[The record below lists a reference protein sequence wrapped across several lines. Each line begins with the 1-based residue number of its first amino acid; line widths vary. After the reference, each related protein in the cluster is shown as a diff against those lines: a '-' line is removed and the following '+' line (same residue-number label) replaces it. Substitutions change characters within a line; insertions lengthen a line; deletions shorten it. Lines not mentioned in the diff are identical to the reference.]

1 MRGSARHLIAV
12 VLASALCVPAI
23 ASGVL
28 AEGPISFETIS
39 MRDGLPQTAISAIVQ
54 DQQGFLWLATQ
65 FGLARYDGHQMIIWG
80 EGDGA
85 TALAD
90 NHVTDMAVA
99 DAQHLW
105 VATPRVL
112 HRFNTETGES
122 ERFKAP
128 LRADQVDRIWSEMR
142 IVGID
147 TDGCVVVRFG
157 PDLLGKLDPDS
168 DRVELLPLPEGST
181 RSPELGL
188 RADVLI
194 DGRGRIWSHST
205 KGLKTFD
212 EFAGMMRLVL
222 PQSDRNDWPHTPLA
236 LTPAG
241 DLMLGDDTGLRRF
254 DPITMQVVDHWYP
267 TAWGAETDQVIAV
280 KTDTYG
286 GVWVGQS
293 DTLFRF
299 DLATETVT
307 DFTFLSP
314 SANQNLEFFIGQL
327 LESEGSVWVS
337 TPHGLLHWQP
347 EQPAR
352 AKVYR
357 HDPARDTS
365 IPSTTTV
372 GSYRLFVDR
381 DRTFWVAGHLGGL
394 ARQSPYARRFELIR
408 DSGVDRDR
416 PFVGQNIVRAI
427 LETPID
433 EGGEHIWLG
442 LNGAGI
448 RQFKRNQGGQL
459 EWLQSFYQGADHLS
473 QQLANN
479 DVWALAHDPLSDMIW
494 VGMSH
499 ALAVIDRRTATV
511 VNQYTAE
518 VLGTRIH
525 TGLTFESNGPGL
537 YVTSTERLTRWTL
550 TEDRRAI
557 ELSEPP
563 QKWFVDQ
570 ELRAMYWGVDGEL
583 VVVGGAGMGVLDT
596 GRDQA
601 HWFPLSQWSSQS
613 EKLLFGLAP
622 HHQRGWWVGGR
633 DSGLAHVVIDF
644 AEPAPQVTAQWYDRE
659 AGLVDETVYAILP
672 EPKGLLWIS
681 SNRGLLRWDPN
692 SLEGVQF
699 LERDGIQAHE
709 FNNTVAHIGP
719 SGRFYFGGING
730 ANAFYPEQ
738 IMLQQPPTDIA
749 LTALSVNGE
758 RIPTAQAS
766 PLVLNLPYDQN
777 ALDFSFVALH
787 TTNPRFNEYAYR
799 LQGLN
804 ASWIEAGSLR
814 EARFVGLRPGQ
825 YQFEVRA
832 ANSDGLWS
840 QPVLLAQITIS
851 PPWYSTLSAR
861 VAYLILLL
869 LAILTLAQWQ
879 RRRRL
884 HLEALVAQRT
894 QELNDSRD
902 VLAQRSRDL
911 ERALKARTEM
921 FANVSHEFRTP
932 LTLIQASLKKMAKT
946 GAKAN
951 AVQLAER
958 HLQRMI
964 RMVEQMLDLARI
976 HATEATAAHDPWSIS
991 EVARMVVR
999 SFADIAES
1007 RDIELAW
1014 DIDSRLETHCNQE
1027 QVEKIILNLLSNA
1040 LKFTLPGGR
1049 VVVSLKAS
1057 NNGVLLTVSDTGPG
1071 IPAEDQALIF
1081 ERFYRSAMHQ
1091 DQAFT
1096 GAGIGLALVKESAEA
1111 NGGHVSVD
1119 SQIGV
1124 GASFKVWLPA
1134 KQAAGPMPLPKIRN
1148 AARSELELGV
1158 FSSEHDEVDQQ
1169 TSKTDVT
1176 SDDTMP
1182 TLLIVEDDADLRAH
1196 LVEVLCDQWRCVA
1209 MADGRAG
1216 LLKARQIMPDVVLT
1230 DLMMPGMDGFQM
1242 LERLRADAPTSHIPV
1257 LILTAR
1263 HGVDT
1268 RMRSFALRADDV
1280 LGKPFREEELRL
1292 RLTRMLDAQ
1301 RRLRLRLR
1309 KEFNAGQLAVP
1320 LKQAGAVP
1328 MPKRTTVAQDMSEAD
1343 QQLLA
1348 KLQRWLVTAYGK
1360 EGVKAADMA
1369 GAVGLELH
1377 AFQRKLQTLIGHS
1390 PITLLNS
1397 VRLREAR
1404 RMLTETNLPIQ
1415 EIAARCGYGS
1425 LQYFSRAFGSAEGVS
1440 PQAYRAAA
1448 QSESSQ

>member
-1 MRGSARHLIAV
+1 MWGSVRHLIAV
-12 VLASALCVPAI
+12 VLAGALCVPAI

-28 AEGPISFETIS
+28 VEGPIKFETIS
-39 MRDGLPQTAISAIVQ
+39 MRDGLPQTSISAIVQ

-65 FGLARYDGHQMIIWG
+65 FGLARYDGHQMVVWD
-80 EGDGA
+80 EGDSP
-85 TALAD
+85 TALAA
-90 NHVTDMAVA
+90 NHITDMAVA

-112 HRFNTETGES
+112 RRFNTQTGES

-147 TDGCVVVRFG
+147 GDGCLVVRFG
-157 PDLLGKLDPDS
+157 PDLLGKLNPGSDS
-168 DRVELLPLPEGST
+168 VELLPFPEGSA

-212 EFAGMMRLVL
+212 DSAGMMRLVL
-222 PQSDRNDWPHTPLA
+222 PRSDRNDWPHTPLA

-241 DLMLGDDTGLRRF
+241 DLILGDDTGLRRF

-280 KTDTYG
+280 KTDAYG

-293 DTLFRF
+293 HTLFRF
-299 DLATETVT
+299 DLTTESVT

-314 SANQNLEFFIGQL
+314 SANQNLEFFIGQV

-347 EQPAR
+347 EQPAQ
-352 AKVYR
+352 AQVYR
-357 HDPARDTS
+357 YEPARDTS
-365 IPSTTTV
+365 IPNTTTV

-416 PFVGQNIVRAI
+416 PFAGQNIVRAI
-427 LETPID
+427 LETPVG

-448 RQFKRNQGGQL
+448 RQFKRHPGGQL
-459 EWLQSFYQGADHLS
+459 EWLRSFYQAAEHPS

-479 DVWALAHDPLSDMIW
+479 DVWALAYDPLGDRIW

-499 ALAVIDRRTATV
+499 TLAVIDRRTATV

-518 VLGTRIH
+518 ILGTRVH
-525 TGLTFESNGPGL
+525 TGLTFESNGRGL
-537 YVTSTERLTRWTL
+537 YVTSTEGLTRWTL
-550 TEDRRAI
+550 TEDRQAI
-557 ELSEPP
+557 ALSEPP
-563 QKWFVDQ
+563 QRWFVDQ
-570 ELRAMYWGVDGEL
+570 QLRAMRWGVDGEL
-583 VVVGGAGMGVLDT
+583 VVVGGAGMAVLDT
-596 GRDQA
+596 ERDQA
-601 HWFPLSQWSSQS
+601 HWFPLSQWSAQS

-622 HHQRGWWVGGR
+622 HHQQGWWVGGR
-633 DSGLAHVVIDF
+633 DSGLAHVVIDR
-644 AEPAPQVTAQWYDRE
+644 AEPAPRITAQWY
-659 AGLVDETVYAILP
+659 GLEEGLADETVYAILP
-672 EPKGLLWIS
+672 EPNGLLWIS

-699 LERDGIQAHE
+699 LEQDGIQAPE

-758 RIPTAQAS
+758 RIPAAQAS

-777 ALDFSFVALH
+777 ALAFSFVALH
-787 TTNPRFNEYAYR
+787 TTNPRLNQYAYR
-799 LQGLN
+799 MQGLN
-804 ASWIEAGSLR
+804 DNWIKVGSLR
-814 EARFVGLRPGQ
+814 EARFVGLRPGN

-832 ANSDGLWS
+832 ANSDGFWS
-840 QPVLLAQITIS
+840 QPVLLARITIS
-851 PPWYSTLSAR
+851 PPWYSTVWAR
-861 VAYLILLL
+861 VAYLGVLF

-884 HLEALVAQRT
+884 QLEALVSQRT

-902 VLAQRSRDL
+902 VLVQRSRDL
-911 ERALKARTEM
+911 ERALNARTEL

-932 LTLIQASLKKMAKT
+932 LTLIQASLKKMAKA
-946 GAKAN
+946 GAKAS

-964 RMVEQMLDLARI
+964 RMVEQMLALA
-976 HATEATAAHDPWSIS
+976 HVHGTEATPAHDPWSIS
-991 EVARMVVR
+991 ELTRMVVR
-999 SFADIAES
+999 SFADTAES

-1014 DIDSRLETHCNQE
+1014 DIDSRLETQCNQE
-1027 QVEKIILNLLSNA
+1027 HVEKIVLNLLSNA
-1040 LKFTLPGGR
+1040 LKFTMPGGR
-1049 VVVSLKAS
+1049 VVVSLKPS
-1057 NNGVLLTVSDTGPG
+1057 NDGVLLTVSDTGPG

-1081 ERFYRSAMHQ
+1081 DRFYRSAMHQ
-1091 DQAFT
+1091 DQVFT

-1119 SQIGV
+1119 SQIGM

-1134 KQAAGPMPLPKIRN
+1134 QLSTGPMPLPKFRN
-1148 AARSELELGV
+1148 AARSELELSV
-1158 FSSEHDEVDQQ
+1158 LSNEHDDADQQ
-1169 TSKTDVT
+1169 ISTVDETA
-1176 SDDTMP
+1176 DDTMP
-1182 TLLIVEDDADLRAH
+1182 TLLIVEDEADLRAH
-1196 LVEVLCDQWRCVA
+1196 LVELLCDQWHCVEA
-1209 MADGRAG
+1209 ADGRAG
-1216 LLKARQIMPDVVLT
+1216 LLKARQIMPDAILT
-1230 DLMMPGMDGFQM
+1230 DLMMPHMDGFQM
-1242 LERLRADAPTSHIPV
+1242 LERLRDDAPTSHIPV
-1257 LILTAR
+1257 LVLTAR

-1292 RLTRMLDAQ
+1292 RLARMLDAQ
-1301 RRLRLRLR
+1301 RRLRRRLR
-1309 KEFNAGQLAVP
+1309 KEFNYGQLAATLEQVST
-1320 LKQAGAVP
+1320 VP
-1328 MPKRTTVAQDMSEAD
+1328 MPNRATVAQEVSEAD

-1348 KLQRWLVTAYGK
+1348 QLERWLVTAYGN

-1369 GAVGLELH
+1369 DAVGLELR
-1377 AFQRKLQTLIGHS
+1377 AFQRKLRTLVGHT

-1425 LQYFSRAFGSAEGVS
+1425 SQYFSRAFSSADGVS
-1440 PQAYRAAA
+1440 PKAYRAAA
-1448 QSESSQ
+1448 QSESSS